1 MHTSFLA
8 ECSGS
13 ETKNYVVPALK
24 DLTILERQDRH
35 GKVTMQGEY
44 WCFRIQRGIY
54 GSIGEVRS
62 GKK

>member
-13 ETKNYVVPALK
+13 DTKKYVVPALK

-35 GKVTMQGEY
+35 VKVTMQGKY
-44 WCFRIQRGIY
+44 WCFRIQKGIW
-54 GSIGEVRS
+54 
-62 GKK
+62 